1 MLTPLAQ
8 LNRLHTCGSIMAEK
22 LDPKELVTIEE
33 LAISTMWETSALPSV
48 RGEGFAFGAG
58 FLISTRS
65 LVTMGCGPRRTCRQ
79 KRMSVMTGHT
89 TKEG

>member
-1 MLTPLAQ
+1 
-8 LNRLHTCGSIMAEK
+8 MAEP
-22 LDPKELVTIEE
+22 LDPTDLVTPDE
-33 LAISTMWETSALPSV
+33 LAISTIGESSALPSV
-48 RGEGFAFGAG
+48 RREGFAFGAG
-58 FLISTRS
+58 FLISRRS